1 MGSSQEKEQGV
12 ERLGRWCYNKRKFV
26 VLAWAGTLVL
36 TGVLALISN
45 GEFTTNF
52 KLPASESQQSIDL
65 LQERFRAFSG
75 STADI
80 TFATKSPQKIT
91 DPGIRARME
100 RMFSEVNRLPHVS
113 DLRSPYLLP
122 PQFATS
128 SDGTVAFAAVQF
140 DVQGPDVPKSTIDAM
155 KELALEADGD
165 DLQVE
170 LGGVVVQFIEQTS
183 SAKDSGSGLILAA
196 VILLL
201 TFGSVV
207 AMGLPLMTA
216 LFALGVGMAL
226 ITLSLVFIDI
236 PFMVTEMASMI
247 GIGVGIDYALFI
259 VTRYRQGLHAGL
271 DPEEATVTSINT
283 SGRAVVFA
291 GTIVI
296 ISLLGMLLMGLPF
309 VRGLAMATAVVV
321 LLTIL
326 TSITLLPAV
335 LGFVG
340 NNIDR
345 LHIPGLRADESAHR
359 ESRWFRWSRFI
370 QHHPWLGASVGLV
383 ILLVLSIPSLSI
395 RLGSADAGNDPTSM
409 TSRRSYDLLD
419 KAFGPGRNGPLLLTA
434 VLPGAGD
441 ATEEL
446 RNMKVMGSLAKTIEA
461 EDNVNSVMPV
471 IPNESKDTAIIIVY
485 PETSPQAEETEA
497 LIKRLR
503 NEVIPASLEGTD
515 IKVYVGGVTAL
526 FTDMG
531 DQLAKRLPLFIGAV
545 MALSFI
551 LLMIV
556 FRSLLVPLKAAVM
569 NLLSISAAYG
579 VVVAVFQWGWGKDLI
594 GIDRVGPIE
603 SFAPMMMFAVLFGLS
618 MDYEVFLLSRVREEW
633 LRTNDNAVSVADGL
647 ATTAKVITAAAAIMI
662 TVFGSFVLGDNRLI
676 KLFGLGLASAI
687 FIDAT
692 IVRMLLVPSTME
704 LLGPANWWL
713 PRWLDRMLPTLSIEG
728 EDEALTHLLDD
739 IDADLEDEI
748 DLALQEQHAEEA
760 GSHR

>member
-1 MGSSQEKEQGV
+1 MERMGT
-12 ERLGRWCYNKRKFV
+12 WCYEKRRFV
-26 VLAWAGTLVL
+26 LVAWVLLLAITAG
-36 TGVLALISN
+36 LAVTSN

-52 KLPASESQQSIDL
+52 RLPNSESQKSIDL
-65 LQERFRAFSG
+65 LQRRFQAFSG

-80 TFATKSPQKIT
+80 TFATKSPEKVS
-91 DPGIRARME
+91 DPGVRARME
-100 RMFSEVNRLPHVS
+100 RMFKEVERLPHVTGV
-113 DLRSPYLLP
+113 RSPYLLP
-122 PQFATS
+122 PSFATS
-128 SDGTVAFAAVQF
+128 SDGTIAFAAVQF
-140 DVQGPDVPKSTIDAM
+140 DVQGPDVPKSTVDSM
-155 KELALEADGD
+155 KELAAEADGD

-170 LGGVVVQFIEQTS
+170 LGGVVVQFIEQAS

-207 AMGLPLMTA
+207 AMGLPLLTA
-216 LFALGVGMAL
+216 LFALGTGMAL
-226 ITLSLVFIDI
+226 ITLALLFMDI

-247 GIGVGIDYALFI
+247 GLGVGIDYALFI
-259 VTRYRQGLHAGL
+259 VTRYRQGLHSGMS
-271 DPEEATVTSINT
+271 PKEATVTAVNT

-309 VRGLAMATAVVV
+309 VRGLALATALVV

-326 TSITLLPAV
+326 ASITLLPAV

-340 NNIDR
+340 RNIDR
-345 LHIPGLRADESAHR
+345 LHIPGLHSDESAHR
-359 ESRWFRWSRFI
+359 ESRWFTWSRFI
-370 QHHPWLGASVGLV
+370 QHHPWLGATVGLV
-383 ILLVLSIPSLSI
+383 ILLTLSIPSLSI

-409 TSRRSYDLLD
+409 TTRRSYDLLD

-434 VLPGAGD
+434 ILPGAGKASSEARDMKAMGKLAD
-441 ATEEL
+441 AI
-446 RNMKVMGSLAKTIEA
+446 A
-461 EDNVNSVMPV
+461 DQPNVDSVLPV
-471 IPNESKDTAIIIVY
+471 IPNETKDTAILIVY
-485 PETSPQAEETEA
+485 PESSPQDVKTED
-497 LIKRLR
+497 LIKSLR
-503 NEVIPASLEGTD
+503 TEVIPETLDGSG
-515 IKVYVGGVTAL
+515 INVYVGGVTAL
-526 FTDMG
+526 FADMG
-531 DQLAKRLPLFIGAV
+531 DQLGERLPLFIGAV

-633 LRTNDNAVSVADGL
+633 LHTGDNAVSVADGL

-704 LLGPANWWL
+704 LLGPANWWM
-713 PRWLDRMLPTLSIEG
+713 PRWLDRMLPTLNIES
-728 EDEALTHLLDD
+728 EDATLEALMDD
-739 IDADLEDEI
+739 IDSNLEEVI
-748 DLALQEQHAEEA
+748 ELTMEEEA
-760 GSHR
+760 QGATTTGHGAP

>member
-1 MGSSQEKEQGV
+1 M
-12 ERLGRWCYNKRKFV
+12 ERLGRWCYNKRRIV
-26 VLAWAGTLVL
+26 VLAWLLCLATTGTLAI
-36 TGVLALISN
+36 TSN
-45 GEFTTNF
+45 GEFATNF
-52 KLPASESQQSIDL
+52 KLPGSESQRALDL
-65 LQERFRAFSG
+65 LTERFPDFAG

-80 TFATKSPQKIT
+80 TFATKSPQKVD
-91 DPGIRARME
+91 DPGVRARME
-100 RMFSEVNRLPHVS
+100 RMFAEVEKLPHVS
-113 DLRSPYLLP
+113 GVRSPYLLP
-122 PQFATS
+122 PEFATS
-128 SDGTVAFAAVQF
+128 SDATIAFAAVQF
-140 DVQGPDVPKSTIDAM
+140 DVQGPDVPKSTIDTM
-155 KELALEADGD
+155 KELAAEADGD

-170 LGGVVVQFIEQTS
+170 LGGVVVQFIEQAS

-196 VILLL
+196 AILLL

-216 LFALGVGMAL
+216 LFALGTGMAL
-226 ITLSLVFIDI
+226 ITLALTFMDI

-271 DPEEATVTSINT
+271 SPEEATVTSINT

-340 NNIDR
+340 ESIDR
-345 LHIPGLRADESAHR
+345 LHIPGLRSDESAHR
-359 ESRWFRWSRFI
+359 ETRWFRWSRFI
-370 QHHPWLGASVGLV
+370 QHHPWLGAAVGLA
-383 ILLVLSIPSLSI
+383 ILLTLSIPSLSI
-395 RLGSADAGNDPTSM
+395 RLGSADAGNDPKSM
-409 TSRRSYDLLD
+409 TTRRSYDLID

-441 ATEEL
+441 ATDEAAD
-446 RNMKVMGSLAKTIEA
+446 MKVMSGLARTIAA
-461 EDNVNSVMPV
+461 EPNVDSVLPV
-471 IPNESKDTAIIIVY
+471 IPNETRDTAILIVY
-485 PETSPQAEETEA
+485 PETSPQDEETEV

-503 NEVIPASLEGTD
+503 NEVIPAALGASDVE
-515 IKVYVGGVTAL
+515 VHVGGVTAL
-526 FTDMG
+526 FADMG
-531 DQLAKRLPLFIGAV
+531 DQLGKRLPLFIGAV

-551 LLMIV
+551 LLMVV
-556 FRSLLVPLKAAVM
+556 FRSVLVPVKAAIM

-662 TVFGSFVLGDNRLI
+662 SVFASFVLGDNRLI

-692 IVRMLLVPSTME
+692 IVRMLLVPATME

-713 PRWLDRMLPTLSIEG
+713 PKWLDRALPVLSIEG
-728 EDEALTHLLDD
+728 EDEALTAVLDE
-739 IDADLEDEI
+739 IDADVENEI
-748 DLALQEQHAEEA
+748 DLALQEEAEEA
-760 GSHR
+760 RSHR

>member
-1 MGSSQEKEQGV
+1 M
-12 ERLGRWCYNKRKFV
+12 ERLGRWCYRRRRIV
-26 VLAWAGTLVL
+26 VFGWVLSLAVAGTLAV
-36 TGVLALISN
+36 TSG
-45 GEFTTNF
+45 GEFATNF
-52 KLPASESQQSIDL
+52 KLPGSESQQALDL
-65 LQERFRAFSG
+65 LGQRFTAFSG

-80 TFATKSPQKIT
+80 TFATRRPQKVS
-91 DPGIRARME
+91 DPGIKARME
-100 RMFSEVNRLPHVS
+100 RMFAEVEKLPHVS
-113 DLRSPYLLP
+113 GIRSPYLLP
-122 PQFATS
+122 KEFATS
-128 SDGTVAFAAVQF
+128 SDETIAFATVQF
-140 DVQGPDVPKSTIDAM
+140 DVVGPDVPESTVEAM
-155 KELALEADGD
+155 AELAAEADGD

-170 LGGVVVQFIEQTS
+170 LGGVVIQFIEQAK

-196 VILLL
+196 GILLL

-207 AMGLPLMTA
+207 AMGLPLLTA
-216 LFALGVGMAL
+216 LFALGTGMAL
-226 ITLSLVFIDI
+226 IALATLFMDI

-271 DPEEATVTSINT
+271 TPEEATVTSINT

-296 ISLLGMLLMGLPF
+296 ISLLGMLLMGLSF
-309 VRGLAMATAVVV
+309 VRGLALATAVVV

-340 NNIDR
+340 ESIDR
-345 LHIPGLRADESAHR
+345 LHIPGIRSDESAHR

-370 QHHPWLGASVGLV
+370 QHHPWLGATTGLV
-383 ILLVLSIPSLSI
+383 ILLVLSIPSFSI

-409 TSRRSYDLLD
+409 TTRRSYDLLD
-419 KAFGPGRNGPLLLTA
+419 KAFGPGHNGPLLMTA
-434 VLPGAGD
+434 ILPGAGNAAD
-441 ATEEL
+441 EAADME
-446 RNMKVMGSLAKTIEA
+446 VMNNLAKNIAE
-461 EDNVNSVMPV
+461 EDNVDSLLPV
-471 IPNESKDTAIIIVY
+471 IPNETRDTAMLIVY
-485 PETSPQAEETEA
+485 PKTSPQDEKTEA
-497 LIKRLR
+497 LIKKLR
-503 NEVIPASLEGTD
+503 TEVIPDSLEGSGVQ
-515 IKVYVGGVTAL
+515 VYVGGVTAL
-526 FTDMG
+526 FADMG
-531 DQLAKRLPLFIGAV
+531 DLLAKRLPLFIGAV
-545 MALSFI
+545 MALSFV

-556 FRSLLVPLKAAVM
+556 FRSLLVPLKAAIM

-603 SFAPMMMFAVLFGLS
+603 SFAPMMMFAILFGLS

-633 LRTNDNAVSVADGL
+633 LRTSDNAVSVADGL

-662 TVFGSFVLGDNRLI
+662 SVFASFVLGDNRLI

-692 IVRMLLVPSTME
+692 IVRMLLVPATME

-713 PRWLDRMLPTLSIEG
+713 PRWLDRALPVLSVEG
-728 EDEALTHLLDD
+728 EDAPLTTVLDE
-739 IDADLEDEI
+739 IDENLEDEI
-748 DLALQEQHAEEA
+748 DLARQEEA
-760 GSHR
+760 AEAQLHG